1 MRPQWYCD
9 ALPLIVGGDTGT
21 SGPVLR
27 NRMLGLLHGLF
38 AQRPGVEFGTSGFA
52 GYCLHFGYRQDYLLG
67 QTSYFVTLFKRYSRK
82 G

>member
-38 AQRPGVEFGTSGFA
+38 AQRPG
-52 GYCLHFGYRQDYLLG
+52 
-67 QTSYFVTLFKRYSRK
+67 TLDRK
-82 G
+82 SVV